1 MALHYASSR
10 TPAGYLANL
19 KPILDRATSVRTSW
33 LRFLNDLAN
42 AEDVAGRSDEATQMA
57 IRCREQFNEARR
69 SLNQMTPPPMYQ
81 DMERALDGW
90 LEALSASCEAL
101 ANAVPPVTFD
111 QVNAARR
118 KLRDAAQQADK
129 FNAERASIITV
140 GGPPPQAAEEPGE
153 RLGNNKRLIVLTVL
167 GLILMIVALY
177 FAFGALGTSNVGGA
191 ATPGPGTPGPGFE
204 RRVFQRSEILDRLKQ
219 EITNRKVAFLEPDVR
234 LQPPDRIIIA
244 GKIQGPTSLIPVEA
258 ELQAGVTSDGKPK
271 ITPIRINATGVA
283 VPPEALDALN
293 KRADEANK
301 TLPGQLA
308 PNQFVRRIYV
318 ENDTLVVELDTAGT
332 PTANGTAPAKPGA

>member
-118 KLRDAAQQADK
+118 KLRDAAQ
-129 FNAERASIITV
+129 E
-140 GGPPPQAAEEPGE
+140 AEEPGE

-191 ATPGPGTPGPGFE
+191 ATP
-204 RRVFQRSEILDRLKQ
+204 
-219 EITNRKVAFLEPDVR
+219 
-234 LQPPDRIIIA
+234 
-244 GKIQGPTSLIPVEA
+244 
-258 ELQAGVTSDGKPK
+258 
-271 ITPIRINATGVA
+271 
-283 VPPEALDALN
+283 
-293 KRADEANK
+293 
-301 TLPGQLA
+301 
-308 PNQFVRRIYV
+308 
-318 ENDTLVVELDTAGT
+318 
-332 PTANGTAPAKPGA
+332 